1 VQREIAQ
8 EVSSSLRLKLTRV
21 DEQKQVNKQYTESS
35 EAYQFYLK
43 GRYYWNKR
51 TPEGINK
58 AIEFFQ
64 QAVEKDPNYALA
76 YAGLADCY
84 VVPANQLPPKE
95 KMPKAREAAR
105 KALGID
111 DTLAEAHTTLARVLT
126 VYDWD
131 WSGAEKEFKRAI
143 ELDPRSAEA
152 HQWYGGYLQAMGQL
166 DESLVERKR
175 AQELEPLSLIMNFE
189 LGQGLY
195 RARKYDQAI
204 EQFQKGLELD
214 PSFPSFYV
222 FLPAAYEQKGMYEEA
237 IASFQKAI
245 PMTRGHA
252 KSLVLAGLGHVYA
265 VSGKKVEARKLLNE
279 LERLARQE
287 YVPAVAIALIY
298 AGLGEKDQAFAW
310 LEKAYE
316 ERAFE
321 MTWLKSEP
329 RWDSLRS
336 DPRFADLL
344 RRMGLEQ

>member
-1 VQREIAQ
+1 
-8 EVSSSLRLKLTRV
+8 
-21 DEQKQVNKQYTESS
+21 
-35 EAYQFYLK
+35 
-43 GRYYWNKR
+43 
-51 TPEGINK
+51 
-58 AIEFFQ
+58 
-64 QAVEKDPNYALA
+64 
-76 YAGLADCY
+76 
-84 VVPANQLPPKE
+84 
-95 KMPKAREAAR
+95 MPKAREAAR

-131 WSGAEKEFKRAI
+131 WSGPEKEFKRAI

-152 HQWYGGYLQAMGQL
+152 HQWYGGYLEAMGQL
-166 DESLVERKR
+166 DESLAEKKR

-189 LGQGLY
+189 LGEGLY

-222 FLPAAYEQKGMYEEA
+222 FLPAAYEQKGMYDDA
-237 IASFQKAI
+237 IAKFQKAI
-245 PMTRGHA
+245 PLTRGHA

-265 VSGKKVEARKLLNE
+265 VSGKRVEARKELNE

-298 AGLGEKDQAFAW
+298 AGLGEKDQAFTW
-310 LEKAYE
+310 LDKAYE

-321 MTWLKSEP
+321 LTWLKVEP

-344 RRMGLEQ
+344 RRMGLQQ